1 MNLGTS
7 RRSGGGRAAL
17 RAVGCWILAGAAGW
31 IAAHEAGLRAQ
42 ASQLPAI
49 ASQLRHARGQHVVP
63 LYRGWFTGDNG
74 RIYAAYEYLNLNAD
88 ETLHIPVGPDNAVA
102 PGPADQ
108 GQPTW
113 FLPGHRHGVFA
124 VPLPAGSTTEI
135 TWTLSIRGQTLS
147 MPSNLGPL
155 YEIEG
160 LINHGG
166 SFPGNTPPVVRF
178 APDGP
183 AGRGPAGLAREVDAA
198 VGQPVPLDVWVTD
211 DGLPPPPDRGKV
223 IRSLQQSYRR
233 GDGSATGLTVA
244 WTRYRGAGPMSF
256 RDAAPPVEAGR
267 ARTAATFDAPGRY
280 MLRALVSDGSGFD
293 GCCWT
298 NAYVAVDVR
307 PAGS

>member
-1 MNLGTS
+1 MN
-7 RRSGGGRAAL
+7 RRHGACLAAL
-17 RAVGCWILAGAAGW
+17 RAAGCWILASAAAW
-31 IAAHEAGLRAQ
+31 VAVHDAGLRAQ

-49 ASQLRHARGQHVVP
+49 SSQLRHARGQHVVP
-63 LYRGWFTGDNG
+63 LYRGWFTGDDG
-74 RIYAAYEYLNLNAD
+74 RIYAAYEYLNLNAG
-88 ETLHIPVGPDNAVA
+88 ETLHIPIGPDNAIA

-124 VPLPAGSTTEI
+124 VPLPPGSTTEI

-160 LINHGG
+160 LVNHGG

-183 AGRGPAGLAREVDAA
+183 AGHGPAGLATEFDVA
-198 VGQPVPLDVWVTD
+198 VGQPLALDVWVTD
-211 DGLPPPPDRGKV
+211 DGLPPRPDHAKV

-233 GDGSATGLTVA
+233 GDGSETGPTVA
-244 WTRYRGAGPMSF
+244 WTRYRGTGTVGF
-256 RDAAPPVEAGR
+256 RDAAPPVEQGR

-298 NAYVAVDVR
+298 NAYVAVNVR
-307 PAGS
+307 PAGR